1 MKPFHWTAY
10 FCFRQTRAINPS
22 SCQAVVRQSSGSF
35 NKTVRQLSGSR
46 QAVIRLWNLVT
57 FSRRCL
63 VRFTHLWYQIFPCS
77 LLGSW
82 HLPQIILR
90 LGNHI
95 SDLWG
100 QNWGQHS
107 GFSEENYPKIGF
119 FLKISKNA
127 ISCIWIQ
134 KLRLFLGWRGGKR
147 SNQLFFVPEGLKK
160 HHFYMTTL

>member
-119 FLKISKNA
+119 FWKFQKMQFPVFGFKNWDFFWVGGVEKGPTNFFL
-127 ISCIWIQ
+127 CQ
-134 KLRLFLGWRGGKR
+134 KA
-147 SNQLFFVPEGLKK
+147 
-160 HHFYMTTL
+160 

>member
-57 FSRRCL
+57 FNRRCL

-119 FLKISKNA
+119 FWKFQKMQFPAFGFKNWDFFWVGGVEKGLTNYF
-127 ISCIWIQ
+127 SCQ
-134 KLRLFLGWRGGKR
+134 K
-147 SNQLFFVPEGLKK
+147 V
-160 HHFYMTTL
+160 

>member
-119 FLKISKNA
+119 FWKFQKMQFPAFGFKNWDFFWVGGVEKGLTNYF
-127 ISCIWIQ
+127 SCQ
-134 KLRLFLGWRGGKR
+134 K
-147 SNQLFFVPEGLKK
+147 V
-160 HHFYMTTL
+160 